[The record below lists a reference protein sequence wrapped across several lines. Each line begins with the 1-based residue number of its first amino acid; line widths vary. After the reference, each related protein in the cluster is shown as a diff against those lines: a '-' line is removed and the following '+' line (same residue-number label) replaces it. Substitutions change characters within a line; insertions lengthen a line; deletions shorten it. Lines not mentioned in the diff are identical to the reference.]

1 MGEKKPTYKEESG
14 RTNYTAIVRSAD
26 FQKLLQVKRR
36 FIIPSTVFFLVFYF
50 TLPLMTS
57 YSTVLNHSFYGNITW
72 AWVFAFAQFIMTWA
86 LCMIYSKKAGQFDHL
101 TERILQMKKGGT
113 SK

>member
-1 MGEKKPTYKEESG
+1 MGEKKPTYKEDSG
-14 RTNYTAIVRSAD
+14 RTNYTAIVQSPD
-26 FQKLLQVKRR
+26 FQKLLQVKKQ
-36 FIIPSTVFFLVFYF
+36 FIIPLTLFFLIFYF
-50 TLPLMTS
+50 ALPLMTS

-86 LCMIYSKKAGQFDHL
+86 LCMIYSKKAVQFDRL
-101 TERILQMKKGGT
+101 TEKILQMRKGGT